1 MKTKTDFKIQVNESG
16 VARVFL
22 ANNLISAT
30 TMGVDGALHSIW
42 TLNGKKNEWYT
53 TNENLDVFVER
64 WHK

>member
-1 MKTKTDFKIQVNESG
+1 MKTKTDFKIQEDEFG

-42 TLNGKKNEWYT
+42 TLNGKKNEWYSV
-53 TNENLDVFVER
+53 NENLDVLVEQR
-64 WHK
+64 V